1 MADNANEK
9 TVKEIAAFI
18 DEHNGQDTVV
28 LNISEL
34 NSWTDYFIITTV
46 TSSGHLRG
54 LLSQLYQELDEKKLE
69 EEHLVLQHHH
79 KKADDER
86 WVLLDCGFVVI
97 HLMNQ
102 EAREFYNLEKLWFS
116 GEKLEFR

>member
-1 MADNANEK
+1 MADNANER

-18 DEHNGQDTVV
+18 EEHNGQDTVV

-54 LLSQLYQELDEKKLE
+54 LLNQLYQKLDEEKI
-69 EEHLVLQHHH
+69 VLLHHH
-79 KKADDER
+79 KKTDDER

-116 GEKLEFR
+116 GEKLEFK

>member
-18 DEHNGQDTVV
+18 EEHNGQDTVV
-28 LNISEL
+28 LNISDL

-54 LLSQLYQELDEKKLE
+54 LLTQLYQKLE
-69 EEHLVLQHHH
+69 EENLTLQHHH

-86 WVLLDCGFVVI
+86 WVLLDCGFVEI

-102 EAREFYNLEKLWFS
+102 EAREFYNLEKLWFN
-116 GEKLEFR
+116 GQKI

>member
-1 MADNANEK
+1 MVDNANEK
-9 TVKEIAAFI
+9 TVKKIASFI
-18 DEHNGQDTVV
+18 NEHNGQDTVV

-46 TSSGHLRG
+46 TSSGHMRG
-54 LLSQLYQELDEKKLE
+54 LLGQLYQMIEDEG
-69 EEHLVLQHHH
+69 LVLQHRH

-86 WVLLDCGFVVI
+86 WVLLDCGYVVI

-102 EAREFYNLEKLWFS
+102 EAREFYNLEKLWFN
-116 GEKLEFR
+116 GQKLEFM

>member
-18 DEHNGQDTVV
+18 EEHNGQDTVV

-54 LLSQLYQELDEKKLE
+54 LLNQLYQKLDEEKI
-69 EEHLVLQHHH
+69 VLLHHH

-116 GEKLEFR
+116 GEKLEFK

>member
-9 TVKEIAAFI
+9 IVKKIAAFI

-28 LNISEL
+28 LDIAEL
-34 NSWTDYFIITTV
+34 NSWTDYFIISTV

-54 LLSQLYQELDEKKLE
+54 LLNQLCQLLE
-69 EEHLVLQHHH
+69 EENLVLQHRH
-79 KKADDER
+79 KKADDDR
-86 WVLLDCGFVVI
+86 WVLLDCGYVVI

-102 EAREFYNLEKLWFS
+102 EARDFYNLEKLWFS
-116 GEKLEFR
+116 GQKVDFK

>member
-18 DEHNGQDTVV
+18 EEHNGQDTVV

-54 LLSQLYQELDEKKLE
+54 LLNQLYQKLDEEKI
-69 EEHLVLQHHH
+69 VLLHHH

-86 WVLLDCGFVVI
+86 WVLLDCGFFVI

-102 EAREFYNLEKLWFS
+102 EAREFYNLEKLWFN
-116 GEKLEFR
+116 GEKIEFR

>member
-9 TVKEIAAFI
+9 TVKKIAAFI
-18 DEHNGQDTVV
+18 EEHNGQDTVV

-54 LLSQLYQELDEKKLE
+54 LLNQLYQKLD
-69 EEHLVLQHHH
+69 EEHLMLMHRH

-102 EAREFYNLEKLWFS
+102 EAREFYNLEKLWFN
-116 GEKLEFR
+116 GKKI

>member
-9 TVKEIAAFI
+9 IVKKIAAFI

-28 LNISEL
+28 LDIAEL
-34 NSWTDYFIITTV
+34 NSWTDYFIISTV

-54 LLSQLYQELDEKKLE
+54 LLNQLYQLLE
-69 EEHLVLQHHH
+69 EENLVLQHRH
-79 KKADDER
+79 KKADDDR
-86 WVLLDCGFVVI
+86 WVLLDCGYVVI

-102 EAREFYNLEKLWFS
+102 EARDFYNLEKLWFS
-116 GEKLEFR
+116 GQKVDFK

>member
-18 DEHNGQDTVV
+18 NEHNGQDTVV

-54 LLSQLYQELDEKKLE
+54 LLNQLYQKLDEEKI
-69 EEHLVLQHHH
+69 VLLHHH

-116 GEKLEFR
+116 GEKLEFK

>member
-18 DEHNGQDTVV
+18 EEHNGQDTVV

-54 LLSQLYQELDEKKLE
+54 LLNQLYQKLD
-69 EEHLVLQHHH
+69 EEHLMLMHRHKNVLTHI
-79 KKADDER
+79 
-86 WVLLDCGFVVI
+86 CGV
-97 HLMNQ
+97 
-102 EAREFYNLEKLWFS
+102 
-116 GEKLEFR
+116 

>member
-54 LLSQLYQELDEKKLE
+54 LLNQLYQELDEKKL
-69 EEHLVLQHHH
+69 VLQHRH

-116 GEKLEFR
+116 GEKLEFK

>member
-9 TVKEIAAFI
+9 TVKGIAAFI
-18 DEHNGQDTVV
+18 EEHNGQDTVV

-34 NSWTDYFIITTV
+34 NSWTDYFIIATV

-54 LLSQLYQELDEKKLE
+54 LLNQLYQKLDEEKI
-69 EEHLVLQHHH
+69 VLLHHH

-86 WVLLDCGFVVI
+86 WVLLDCGFFVI

-102 EAREFYNLEKLWFS
+102 EAREFYNLEKLWFN
-116 GEKLEFR
+116 GEKIEFK

>member
-1 MADNANEK
+1 MADNANER

-18 DEHNGQDTVV
+18 EEHNGQDTVV

-54 LLSQLYQELDEKKLE
+54 LLNQLYQKLDEEKI
-69 EEHLVLQHHH
+69 VLLHHH
-79 KKADDER
+79 KKTDDER

-102 EAREFYNLEKLWFS
+102 EAREFYNLEKLWFN
-116 GEKLEFR
+116 GEKLEFK

>member
-18 DEHNGQDTVV
+18 EEHNGQDTVV

-46 TSSGHLRG
+46 TSSGHLRD
-54 LLSQLYQELDEKKLE
+54 LLTQLYQKLE
-69 EEHLVLQHHH
+69 EKNLPLQHRH

-102 EAREFYNLEKLWFS
+102 EAREFYNLEKLWFN
-116 GEKLEFR
+116 GQKI